1 MKKMFP
7 ILSASVLT
15 YSLFALSSA
24 PALACGPSFVL
35 PIFTMN
41 ARPERFTDFAN
52 GKLGIIHPTFNRSAL
67 FVAYREFN
75 NLPFSEPEQKD
86 LVKNWHAEYEN
97 ISANDDAKNTA
108 INNWIAARKKIATGE
123 AEPTIYTD
131 RTNPESYS
139 SFSNCNAGAFDNA
152 VKTLDARLEKTKADD
167 ATIKDWLR
175 GQDQVFANCS
185 EAKELPSPAAAD
197 APDWLKADRDYQIAA
212 AHFYATQYDDAKVGF
227 EQIAKNT
234 ASPWRDISA
243 YLLARVFIRQAS
255 AVSED
260 EAQHDKM
267 LAYYQQAETQL
278 NSVLAD
284 KSLASVHGAAK
295 QLLNLLNFRLHPE
308 TLHTELAKKL
318 TDKTENATLFQD
330 VTDYRR
336 LLDKAI
342 EYPSDADK
350 GLDVKFRQANDLT
363 DWIMTIQAEGKDAV
377 SHALEKWQATKS
389 TAWLVASLL
398 KASPDSPDVAKL
410 IEASK
415 SIEKTS
421 PAFLTATYHAVRL
434 QTALGQTDEARKT
447 LDAILGDSTLAMNT
461 STTNQLL
468 SERLLLAQDLAEFI
482 KFSQR
487 NAAVFAYDEMEV
499 QLVDIT
505 TPPKA
510 GEEDYSKNERPWAKR
525 TMFDQDATRI
535 MNTQMPLSLLK
546 QIAVHPELPDYLRSR
561 VALSAWVRA
570 VVLGDE
576 ASAQDLA
583 PEVAQL
589 IPEFKNL
596 MASYSKAKN
605 GKAKTYEA
613 VWIMLKNPATRPL
626 VDQGVGRMTAFN
638 EIDNYRNN
646 WWCDNSYLETL
657 SGDENKAVVTPVP
670 PVFLSKEQLA
680 QASEENANINKI
692 AASGS
697 NFLTAKTSEW
707 AESVPKEKR
716 LPEALALAVK
726 STRYGCQ
733 NCDTG
738 KISKTAFDIL
748 KDRFGTSEWKKK
760 TPYWFKDEG
769 CETPTK

>member
-1 MKKMFP
+1 MKK
-7 ILSASVLT
+7 LSRVLSISALT
-15 YSLFALSSA
+15 CALFALNSS
-24 PALACGPSFVL
+24 PAVACGPSFLL
-35 PIFTMN
+35 PIFSMGV
-41 ARPERFTDFAN
+41 RPEQFADFAN
-52 GKLGIIHPTFNRSAL
+52 GKVGIIYPTMYRSAL
-67 FVAYREFN
+67 LVAYREFN
-75 NLPFSEPEQKD
+75 NLQFSESEQRD
-86 LVKNWHAEYEN
+86 LVKNWQAEYEN
-97 ISANDDAKNTA
+97 TDTNEATKNAA
-108 INNWIAARKKIATGE
+108 INNWIAVRKKIVTNE

-167 ATIKDWLR
+167 ANMKDWLR

-185 EAKELPSPAAAD
+185 EVKDLPSPVAAD

-212 AHFYATQYDDAKVGF
+212 AHFYATRYDEAKAAF
-227 EQIAKNT
+227 EKIASNT
-234 ASPWRDISA
+234 ASPWRDTAA
-243 YLLARVFIRQAS
+243 YLVARVYIRLAS
-255 AVSED
+255 AISEN
-260 EAQHDKM
+260 EAEHDKM
-267 LAYYQQAETQL
+267 LAYYQQAEKQL

-284 KSLASVHGAAK
+284 KSLASVHAPAQ
-295 QLLNLLNFRLHPE
+295 QLLNLINFRLHPD

-318 TDKTENATLFQD
+318 ADKTENTTLFQD

-350 GLDVKFRQANDLT
+350 GLDAKFRQTELT
-363 DWIMTIQAEGKDAV
+363 DWIMTVQAQGKEAFTHAV
-377 SHALEKWQATKS
+377 EKWQASKN

-447 LDAILGDSTLAMNT
+447 LDAILNDASVAMNA
-461 STTNQLL
+461 SATNQLL
-468 SERLLLAQDLAEFI
+468 SERLLLAQDLAEFV

-487 NAAVFAYDEMEV
+487 HAAAFAYDEMEN

-505 TPPKA
+505 ASPKA
-510 GEEDYSKNERPWAKR
+510 GEEDYNKNERPWAKR
-525 TMFDQDATRI
+525 VLFDTDATRI
-535 MNTQMPLSLLK
+535 MDTSMPLSLLK
-546 QIAVHPELPDYLRSR
+546 QIALHPDLPAYLRSR
-561 VALSAWVRA
+561 VVLSAWVRA
-570 VVLGDE
+570 VILDDD
-576 ASAQDLA
+576 ASAQALA

-589 IPEFKNL
+589 IPELKSD
-596 MASYSKAKN
+596 MASYSKAKDA
-605 GKAKTYEA
+605 KARSYEA
-613 VWIMLKNPATRPL
+613 VWTLLKNPATRPL
-626 VDQGVGRMTAFN
+626 VDSGTGRRSAFN
-638 EIDNYRNN
+638 EIDNYRDN
-646 WWCDNSYLETL
+646 WWCNTLNPDNTV
-657 SGDENKAVVTPVP
+657 ATPVP
-670 PVFLSKEQLA
+670 LFLTKEQQA
-680 QASEENANINKI
+680 QATAENASIAKI

-697 NFLTAKTSEW
+697 NFLAAKTTEW
-707 AESVPKEKR
+707 ATFSPKEKR

-738 KISKTAFDIL
+738 KVSKAAFDLL
-748 KDRFGTSEWKKK
+748 KDRFGSSEWKKK

-769 CETPTK
+769 CEVKN